1 MGVSGGLST
10 GVELGSF
17 FSLLGLFDVQ
27 ITAHVLASVL
37 GDGGVNGSLVSHF
50 DEGHSFGTSGVTVGQ
65 KVAADDSAEL
75 TEESFD
81 VVLLGVVRETRDTEF
96 ENFIG
101 SSSHWGGL
109 GELNRLLLGE
119 FDGFLLGSLLDFFGR
134 FFFGGRFDLDGG
146 LLHSLLGGLDFFFG
160 RFFFGGR
167 FDFLGDLLGGGSL
180 LDLGRFLLGGF
191 DDFFGRFFFGGRF
204 DLLDGGLL
212 GRGGLLGGLDLF
224 GRFFVG

>member
-81 VVLLGVVRETRDTEF
+81 VVLLGVVRETRNTEF

-101 SSSHWGGL
+101 SSGHWGGL

-134 FFFGGRFDLDGG
+134 FFFGGRFDL
-146 LLHSLLGGLDFFFG
+146 
-160 RFFFGGR
+160 
-167 FDFLGDLLGGGSL
+167 
-180 LDLGRFLLGGF
+180 
-191 DDFFGRFFFGGRF
+191 
-204 DLLDGGLL
+204 LDGGLL

>member
-81 VVLLGVVRETRDTEF
+81 VVLLGVVRETRNTEF

-101 SSSHWGGL
+101 SSGHWGGL

-134 FFFGGRFDLDGG
+134 FFFGGRFLLDGG
-146 LLHSLLGGLDFFFG
+146 
-160 RFFFGGR
+160 
-167 FDFLGDLLGGGSL
+167 LLGGGSL